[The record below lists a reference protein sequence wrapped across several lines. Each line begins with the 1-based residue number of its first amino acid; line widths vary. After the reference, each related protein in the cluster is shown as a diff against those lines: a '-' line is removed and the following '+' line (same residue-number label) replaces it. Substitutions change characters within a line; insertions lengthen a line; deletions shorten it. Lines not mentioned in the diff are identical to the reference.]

1 MRKIIKK
8 ITNTLRGISNFLRKT
23 SIKNR
28 LIASFSVGIIFCSSI
43 LGILLY
49 KKATNALKNNAINYS
64 ENMLSIM
71 SEDIYKNKE
80 FLERASIELS
90 MNEEIANNLINYK
103 FMDGKETVSYTHL
116 TLPTS
121 SERCR
126 SRWSPYH

>member
-1 MRKIIKK
+1 MLRSEKNYKENK
-8 ITNTLRGISNFLRKT
+8 NTLRGISNFLRKT

-28 LIASFSVGIIFCSSI
+28 LIASISVGIIFCSSI

-49 KKATNALKNNAINYS
+49 AKATNALKNNAINYS

-90 MNEEIANNLINYK
+90 MNEK
-103 FMDGKETVSYTHL
+103 
-116 TLPTS
+116 
-121 SERCR
+121 
-126 SRWSPYH
+126 